1 MTLSFFQRRK
11 SMVRKANLLQLVAA
25 IAVVACLSVLSA
37 QTPTPAPVTYTL
49 ITEPSQ
55 GLASIYDLISSA
67 KKTIDITIY
76 ELSDTTVTSS
86 LAASATNGVAVRVIL
101 DQNSEKKNNTTA
113 FNYLASHKV
122 SVHWANP
129 TYAVTH
135 QKTITVDQATTA
147 IMTLNL
153 TPQDYATTRDF
164 AVITNDVSDV
174 AGIETTFNAD
184 FQNAAITPPTGDNLV
199 WSPTNARTALLALIN
214 GATKSILIAQEE
226 MSDPGIETALES
238 ALTRGVAVTMVQE
251 NESSKYNAILTTLKQ
266 DGAKIAVYSSPTGYY
281 IHAKAILADFGT
293 AQATMFIGSENVSTP
308 SLNSNRELGLIFNDP
323 ASMTAVETAVTADY
337 NGGTKF

>member
-1 MTLSFFQRRK
+1 MLRK
-11 SMVRKANLLQLVAA
+11 TTLLQLVAA
-25 IAVVACLSVLSA
+25 ISVIAGLSDLSA
-37 QTPTPAPVTYTL
+37 QTPTPASATYAL
-49 ITEPSQ
+49 IAEPAD
-55 GLASIYDLISSA
+55 GLAPIYKLISSA

-76 ELSDTTVTSS
+76 ELSDTNVTSE
-86 LAASATNGVAVRVIL
+86 LATAAANGVAVRVIL

-113 FNYLASHKV
+113 YKYLTSHKV

-164 AVITNDVSDV
+164 AVISNDASDV
-174 AGIETTFNAD
+174 AAIETTFNAD
-184 FQNAAITPPTGDNLV
+184 FKNAAIKPPNGDNLV
-199 WSPTNARTALLALIN
+199 WSPTNSRAAILALIN

-226 MSDPGIETALES
+226 MADPGIEAALES

-251 NESSKYNAILTTLKQ
+251 NESNKYNAILNTLKQ

-281 IHAKAILADFGT
+281 IHAKAIIADFGT
-293 AQATMFIGSENVSTP
+293 AQAKMFIGSENVSTP
-308 SLNSNRELGLIFNDP
+308 SLNGNRELGLIFNDP
-323 ASMTAVETAVTADY
+323 ASMTAVETAIIADY

>member
-1 MTLSFFQRRK
+1 MLRK
-11 SMVRKANLLQLVAA
+11 TTLLQLVAA
-25 IAVVACLSVLSA
+25 ISVIAGLSDLSA
-37 QTPTPAPVTYTL
+37 QTPTPASATYAL
-49 ITEPSQ
+49 IAEPAD
-55 GLASIYDLISSA
+55 GLAPIYKLISSA

-76 ELSDTTVTSS
+76 ELSDTNVTSE
-86 LAASATNGVAVRVIL
+86 LATAAANGVAVRVIL

-113 FNYLASHKV
+113 YKYLTSHKV

-164 AVITNDVSDV
+164 AVISNDASDV
-174 AGIETTFNAD
+174 AAIETTFNAD
-184 FQNAAITPPTGDNLV
+184 FKNAAIKPPNGDNLV
-199 WSPTNARTALLALIN
+199 WSPTNSRAAILALIN

-226 MSDPGIETALES
+226 MADPGIEAALES

-251 NESSKYNAILTTLKQ
+251 NESNKYNAVLTTLKQ

-281 IHAKAILADFGT
+281 IHAKAIIADFGT
-293 AQATMFIGSENVSTP
+293 AQAKMFIGSENVSTP

-323 ASMTAVETAVTADY
+323 ASMTAVETAIIADY

>member
-1 MTLSFFQRRK
+1 
-11 SMVRKANLLQLVAA
+11 MVRKTALLPLVAA
-25 IAVVACLSVLSA
+25 MSVVAGLSGLSA
-37 QTPTPAPVTYTL
+37 QTPTPATYTL

-55 GLASIYDLISSA
+55 GLTPIYNLISSA
-67 KKTIDITIY
+67 KKTIDITMY
-76 ELSDTTVTSS
+76 ELSDTTVTSA
-86 LAASATNGVAVRVIL
+86 LATAAADGVAVRVIL

-113 FNYLASHKV
+113 YNYLASHKV

-164 AVITNDVSDV
+164 AVITNDVADI
-174 AGIETTFNAD
+174 AAIETTFSAD
-184 FQNAAITPPTGDNLV
+184 FQNATITPPNGDNLV
-199 WSPTNARTALLALIN
+199 WSPTNSRNALLAFIN
-214 GATKSILIAQEE
+214 AATKSLLIAEEE
-226 MSDPGIETALES
+226 MSDTGIEAALES
-238 ALTRGVAVTMVQE
+238 ALTRGVSVTMVQE
-251 NESSKYNAILTTLKQ
+251 NESNKYNAILTTLKQ

-308 SLNSNRELGLIFNDP
+308 SLNSNRELGLIFNDQ
-323 ASMTAVETAVTADY
+323 ASMAAVETAITTDY